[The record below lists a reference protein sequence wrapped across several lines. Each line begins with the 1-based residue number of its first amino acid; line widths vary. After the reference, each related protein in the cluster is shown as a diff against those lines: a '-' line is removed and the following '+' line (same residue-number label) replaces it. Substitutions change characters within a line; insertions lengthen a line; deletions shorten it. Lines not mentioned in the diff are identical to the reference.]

1 MRGKARQ
8 GCAVLVLI
16 TLNKIIKG
24 LNDPVRVCVYVCACV
39 CVRVYFLYVGVLA
52 CHHAR
57 PCPYTVEI
65 G

>member
-24 LNDPVRVCVYVCACV
+24 LNDPVRVCVCVLACV
-39 CVRVYFLYVGVLA
+39 FSCIFLYVGVLA